1 MAVSH
6 GVTDELI
13 CSICLEMFTAPV
25 LLPCAHTFC
34 KQCLLNVHER
44 RRIRSSDPGALS
56 QPGTSSQSPAPA
68 RRNESSSSTT
78 MKPNDRPI
86 VCPQCRA
93 EFGLGPD
100 GVNGLPRNTTLAN
113 IILSIEEEKRAKNV
127 LCEVCEFEPAR
138 IASKTCADCAVTYC
152 TQCFQQLHPLRGSF
166 KYHMI
171 KDANVAPPRCASP
184 FFDFRSNRLASVD
197 GYGTDGAESG
207 DEGGVY
213 GKTNSL
219 CFHVVVVV
227 EVVVVV
233 VVVVVVIVIVVV
245 IGQLLYYEAGNNYI
259 TL

>member
-44 RRIRSSDPGALS
+44 SRIRSSDPGAIS
-56 QPGTSSQSPAPA
+56 QPGTSNQAAAAGGRDDNSLK
-68 RRNESSSSTT
+68 N
-78 MKPNDRPI
+78 NDRPI

-100 GVNGLPRNTTLAN
+100 GIHGLPRNTTLAN

-127 LCEVCEFEPAR
+127 LCEVCESNPAR
-138 IASKTCADCAVTYC
+138 TASKTCADCAVTYC
-152 TQCFQQLHPLRGSF
+152 TQCFQQLHPMRGAF
-166 KYHMI
+166 KYHLI

-184 FFDFRSNRLASVD
+184 FFDFRSTRLASVD

-207 DEGGVY
+207 DEGGIYAKPV
-213 GKTNSL
+213 GIE
-219 CFHVVVVV
+219 FMV
-227 EVVVVV
+227 
-233 VVVVVVIVIVVV
+233 
-245 IGQLLYYEAGNNYI
+245 
-259 TL
+259 